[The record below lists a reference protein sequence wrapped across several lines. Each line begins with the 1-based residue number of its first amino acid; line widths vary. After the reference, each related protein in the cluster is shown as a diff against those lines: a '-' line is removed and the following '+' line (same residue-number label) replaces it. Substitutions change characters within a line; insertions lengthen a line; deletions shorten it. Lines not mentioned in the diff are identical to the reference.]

1 MQAETV
7 NKTAL
12 ITGASAGLGA
22 EYARQLAALG
32 NNLVLTARRTE
43 RMETLASELTAKF
56 GVKVQV
62 YPADLA
68 DPDSPQRLCAQLAT
82 DNIDIDI
89 LINNAGYGVTG
100 TLNVPEWNAHQDF
113 MQVMVNAVVELCYL
127 LLPSMQQRGFG
138 EIVNV
143 ASMAAIL
150 PGAPGHT
157 LYAASKAFLVR
168 FSESLAMENINTG
181 VKVQALCPGFTYTE
195 FHDVTGTREQVSKMP
210 DKLWLNASDVISYS
224 LEELKHKNSLPVVI
238 PGRQYRSIERFMRW
252 MPRRMAYKTMLKRA
266 KTFRQ
271 VD

>member
-1 MQAETV
+1 MQAENV

-22 EYARQLAALG
+22 EYARQLAAQG

-43 RMETLASELTAKF
+43 RLQTLAEELSSQFAIKA
-56 GVKVQV
+56 QV

-68 DPDSPQRLCAQLAT
+68 DPNSPKTLCDQLAA
-82 DNIDIDI
+82 DNIHIDI

-100 TLNVPEWNAHQDF
+100 NLNIPDWQTHQDF
-113 MQVMVNAVVELCYL
+113 LRVMVDAVVEMCYR
-127 LLPSMQQRGFG
+127 LLPGMQQRGFG
-138 EIVNV
+138 KIVNV

-195 FHDVTGTREQVSKMP
+195 FHDVSGTRAQVSQMP
-210 DKLWLNASDVISYS
+210 ERMWLKVDEVIAYS
-224 LEELKHKNSLPVVI
+224 LQELDRETSLPVVI
-238 PGRQYRSIERFMRW
+238 PGRQYRNIERYMRW
-252 MPRRMAYKTMLKRA
+252 IPRSMAYKNMLKRA
-266 KTFRQ
+266 KVFRKI
-271 VD
+271 D